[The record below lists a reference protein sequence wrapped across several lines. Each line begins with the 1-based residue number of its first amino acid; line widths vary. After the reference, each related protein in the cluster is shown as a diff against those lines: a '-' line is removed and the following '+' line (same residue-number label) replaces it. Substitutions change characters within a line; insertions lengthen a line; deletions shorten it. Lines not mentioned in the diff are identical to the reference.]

1 LRALSGTKGT
11 SFGSLQV
18 EETAM
23 IDQPSGNQR
32 TGSASESERSFS
44 QVRDAAGQAFSKAS
58 EMARDAG
65 EKAKRAASD
74 TASTMGDEVKTIL
87 DRQLGTGATMA
98 GQFAS
103 SIRIAADDL
112 SRESPML
119 AGVVRGFANRVDGYA
134 QDLQDQ
140 TVDQVMK
147 AASDFTRKQPALVF
161 GLAALAGFFV
171 LRTFKSTGGDPT
183 PSIQPSQDPMQPRD
197 YNG

>member
-1 LRALSGTKGT
+1 M
-11 SFGSLQV
+11 V
-18 EETAM
+18 E
-23 IDQPSGNQR
+23 QPRGNQD
-32 TGSASESERSFS
+32 TSSANESERSFS

-65 EKAKRAASD
+65 ETAKRAAAD
-74 TASTMGDEVKTIL
+74 TASTVGDEVKEIL
-87 DRQLGTGATMA
+87 DRQLGTGASMA

-119 AGVVRGFANRVDGYA
+119 AGLVRGFANRVDGYA
-134 QDLQDQ
+134 QGLQDQ
-140 TVDQVMK
+140 TVDQVMR

-161 GLAALAGFFV
+161 GFAALAGFFV
-171 LRTFKSTGGDPT
+171 LRTFKSTGGDAT
-183 PSIQPSQDPMQPRD
+183 PANQPSREPMQPRD

>member
-1 LRALSGTKGT
+1 M
-11 SFGSLQV
+11 
-18 EETAM
+18 EESAM
-23 IDQPSGNQR
+23 VDHPSGSQQADAASQR
-32 TGSASESERSFS
+32 EGKFS
-44 QVRDAAGQAFSKAS
+44 TARDAAGQAFSKAS

-65 EKAKRAASD
+65 EKAKRAAAD
-74 TASTMGDEVKTIL
+74 TAAFMGDNVKELL
-87 DRQLGTGATMA
+87 DRQLGTGANMA

-119 AGVVRGFANRVDGYA
+119 AGLVRGFADRVDGYA

-140 TVDQVMK
+140 TVDQVMRT
-147 AASDFTRKQPALVF
+147 ASDFTRKQPALVF

-171 LRTFKSTGGDPT
+171 LRTFKSAGGDAA
-183 PSIQPSQDPMQPRD
+183 PSIQPSQDPAHPRD

>member
-1 LRALSGTKGT
+1 
-11 SFGSLQV
+11 
-18 EETAM
+18 M
-23 IDQPSGNQR
+23 IEQPRGNQD
-32 TGSASESERSFS
+32 TSSASESERSFS

-65 EKAKRAASD
+65 EKAKRAAAD
-74 TASTMGDEVKTIL
+74 TASTMGDEVKEIL
-87 DRQLGTGATMA
+87 DRQLGTGASMA

-119 AGVVRGFANRVDGYA
+119 AGLVRGFANRVDGYA

-140 TVDQVMK
+140 TVDQVMRT
-147 AASDFTRKQPALVF
+147 ASDFTRKQPALVF

-171 LRTFKSTGGDPT
+171 LRTFKSTGGDTT

>member
-1 LRALSGTKGT
+1 MA
-11 SFGSLQV
+11 
-18 EETAM
+18 
-23 IDQPSGNQR
+23 DHPSDNQQAS
-32 TGSASESERSFS
+32 TGSAGESSFS
-44 QVRDAAGQAFSKAS
+44 NVRNSAGQAFSKAS

-65 EKAKRAASD
+65 EKAKRAAAD
-74 TASTMGDEVKTIL
+74 TAATMGDEVKEIL

-112 SRESPML
+112 SLESPML

-171 LRTFKSTGGDPT
+171 LRTFKSTGGDT
-183 PSIQPSQDPMQPRD
+183 APSIQPSQDPLQPRD

>member
-1 LRALSGTKGT
+1 MIEQPRGTQDK
-11 SFGSLQV
+11 S
-18 EETAM
+18 
-23 IDQPSGNQR
+23 
-32 TGSASESERSFS
+32 SATESERFR

-65 EKAKRAASD
+65 EKAKRAAAD
-74 TASTMGDEVKTIL
+74 TASTVGDEVKEIL
-87 DRQLGTGATMA
+87 DRQLGTGASMA

-119 AGVVRGFANRVDGYA
+119 AGLVRGFANRVDGYA

-171 LRTFKSTGGDPT
+171 LRTFKSASGEAAQ
-183 PSIQPSQDPMQPRD
+183 SIQPSKDPMQPRD

>member
-1 LRALSGTKGT
+1 M
-11 SFGSLQV
+11 
-18 EETAM
+18 EESAM
-23 IDQPSGNQR
+23 ADHPSGYQQA
-32 TGSASESERSFS
+32 GSSSDRESAFS
-44 QVRDAAGQAFSKAS
+44 KARDTAGQAFSKAS

-65 EKAKRAASD
+65 EKAKRAAAD

-119 AGVVRGFANRVDGYA
+119 AGLVRGFADRVDGYA

-140 TVDQVMK
+140 TVDQVMR

-171 LRTFKSTGGDPT
+171 LRTFKSAGENAA
-183 PSIQPSQDPMQPRD
+183 PSIQPSQDPAHPRD

>member
-1 LRALSGTKGT
+1 M
-11 SFGSLQV
+11 
-18 EETAM
+18 EESAM
-23 IDQPSGNQR
+23 VDHPSGSQQADAASQR
-32 TGSASESERSFS
+32 EGKFS
-44 QVRDAAGQAFSKAS
+44 TARDAAGQAFSKAS
-58 EMARDAG
+58 EMARDVG
-65 EKAKRAASD
+65 EKAKRAAAD
-74 TASTMGDEVKTIL
+74 TASTMGDEVKEIL

-112 SRESPML
+112 SRESPVL
-119 AGVVRGFANRVDGYA
+119 GGLVRGFANRVDGYA

-171 LRTFKSTGGDPT
+171 LRTFKSAGGDAA
-183 PSIQPSQDPMQPRD
+183 PSIQPSQDPLQPRD

>member
-1 LRALSGTKGT
+1 MT
-11 SFGSLQV
+11 
-18 EETAM
+18 
-23 IDQPSGNQR
+23 DQARGNQH
-32 TGSASESERSFS
+32 TSSASESERSFS

-65 EKAKRAASD
+65 EKAKRAAAD
-74 TASTMGDEVKTIL
+74 TASTIGDEVKEIL

-112 SRESPML
+112 SREAPML
-119 AGVVRGFANRVDGYA
+119 AGLVRGFANRVDGYA

-140 TVDQVMK
+140 TADQVMK
-147 AASDFTRKQPALVF
+147 ATADFTRKQPALVF

-171 LRTFKSTGGDPT
+171 LRTFKSASGAAA

>member
-1 LRALSGTKGT
+1 MEHRLGCFTVWRKAPWPIIRRGINKPVLP
-11 SFGSLQV
+11 V
-18 EETAM
+18 
-23 IDQPSGNQR
+23 
-32 TGSASESERSFS
+32 SA
-44 QVRDAAGQAFSKAS
+44 KAHLAK
-58 EMARDAG
+58 ARDAG
-65 EKAKRAASD
+65 EKAKRAAAD

-119 AGVVRGFANRVDGYA
+119 AGLVRGFADRVDGYA

-171 LRTFKSTGGDPT
+171 LRTFKSAGEKAA

>member
-1 LRALSGTKGT
+1 M
-11 SFGSLQV
+11 
-18 EETAM
+18 EESAM
-23 IDQPSGNQR
+23 ADHPSGYQQA
-32 TGSASESERSFS
+32 GSASQREGAFS
-44 QVRDAAGQAFSKAS
+44 NARDAAGQAFSKAS

-65 EKAKRAASD
+65 EKAKRAAAD
-74 TASTMGDEVKTIL
+74 TASTMGDEVKDIL

-119 AGVVRGFANRVDGYA
+119 AGLVRGFANRVDGYA

-161 GLAALAGFFV
+161 SLAALAGFFV
-171 LRTFKSTGGDPT
+171 LRTFKSTGENAA
-183 PSIQPSQDPMQPRD
+183 PSIQPSQDPTHPRD